1 MVMVNKVLVAG
12 NVTADPE
19 LRFLAGGAAVCEFT
33 VALNRTYLR
42 RQTQERVEET
52 SFVDVVA
59 WGRTAEVCGEY
70 LKKGRPALVEGRL
83 TQSRWEGPDGRK
95 MSRLRVTAES
105 VQFLGGRGTDGGPG
119 REAAPP
125 GDQAGPE
132 EVPPD
137 PEVQSLFH

>member
-1 MVMVNKVLVAG
+1 MVMVNKVIVAG
-12 NVTADPE
+12 NITADPD
-19 LRFLAGGAAVCEFT
+19 LRFVANGSAVCEFT
-33 VALNRTYLR
+33 IALNRAYTR

-52 SFVDVVA
+52 AFVDVVT

-70 LKKGRPALVEGRL
+70 LKKGRAALVEGRL
-83 TQSRWEGPDGRK
+83 TQSRWEASDGRK

-105 VQFLGGRGTDGGPG
+105 VQFLGGRGQDAGAASGEAPSGGQPG
-119 REAAPP
+119 P
-125 GDQAGPE
+125 Q

>member
-1 MVMVNKVLVAG
+1 MVMVNKVLMAG
-12 NVTADPE
+12 NVTADPD
-19 LRFLAGGAAVCEFT
+19 LRFLGNGSAVCEFT
-33 VALNRTYLR
+33 IALNRSYTK

-52 SFVDVVA
+52 SFIDVVA

-83 TQSRWEGPDGRK
+83 TQSRWEGADGRK

-105 VQFLGGRGTDGGPG
+105 VQFLGGRGPEGGAG
-119 REAAPP
+119 REPTAPA
-125 GDQAGPE
+125 DHAGPE

>member
-1 MVMVNKVLVAG
+1 MVMVNKVILAG

-19 LRFLAGGAAVCEFT
+19 LRFLATGSAVCEFT
-33 VALNRTYLR
+33 LALNRAYTK

-83 TQSRWEGPDGRK
+83 TQSRWEAPDGKK
-95 MSRLRVTAES
+95 MSRLKVTAES
-105 VQFLGGRGTDGGPG
+105 VQFLSNRGPG
-119 REAAPP
+119 GAQDRPP
-125 GDQAGPE
+125 GEQTGPE
-132 EVPPD
+132 GAPSD
-137 PEVQSLFH
+137 PEVESLFH

>member
-1 MVMVNKVLVAG
+1 MVMVNKVIVAG
-12 NVTADPE
+12 NITADPD
-19 LRFLAGGAAVCEFT
+19 LRFIASGSAVCEFT
-33 VALNRTYLR
+33 IALNRAYTR

-52 SFVDVVA
+52 AFVDVVA

-70 LKKGRPALVEGRL
+70 LKKGRATLVEGRL
-83 TQSRWEGPDGRK
+83 TQSRWEAPDGRK

-105 VQFLGGRGTDGGPG
+105 VQFLGGRGQDGGG
-119 REAAPP
+119 AAGEAPSS
-125 GDQAGPE
+125 GQAGPQ